1 MLDILFHEGQKQFF
15 FSREMVIQTPLAHPG
30 RLTNFVHGDG
40 TISLAGKKLFRPLND
55 HATGNFSVAS
65 SFAHGNSSVDRPFG
79 IFIVIRFSCRRNPTV
94 TWRTPSSRR
103 RGKPCE
109 TFFPPSEQKKGEIPP
124 RLMTNLL
131 ALFARKAPGVACLWG
146 INR

>member
-1 MLDILFHEGQKQFF
+1 
-15 FSREMVIQTPLAHPG
+15 
-30 RLTNFVHGDG
+30 
-40 TISLAGKKLFRPLND
+40 SLAGKKLFRPLND

-124 RLMTNLL
+124 FLVLASVAHALL
-131 ALFARKAPGVACLWG
+131 ILFALVDIGLVLDIGAGEVMLPGPVLSRHVKE
-146 INR
+146 IIMF